1 MLTGTVASVI
11 AQSQPVGHREAI
23 LVSGCAYQGFG
34 FLFSM
39 VLVVMYV
46 GQLMEKGLPP
56 PAVRPGMFIPV
67 GTPAYTIIAFIGQA
81 RAIPTSY
88 GYFAT
93 HPSAAETLQILALF
107 ISIALWVF
115 TFWLFAIAA
124 LGCVWALKRPGKMS
138 FALPWWAFI
147 FPNVGFTV
155 ATIDV
160 GVEMGSAGVLWV
172 ASVMT
177 VVLAA
182 VWLGTVGMCVRAVV
196 LGKIVWPGKDEDKN
210 V

>member
-1 MLTGTVASVI
+1 M
-11 AQSQPVGHREAI
+11 PI

-46 GQLMEKGLPP
+46 MQLMEKGLPP

-81 RAIPTSY
+81 RAIPRSY

-93 HPSAAETLQILALF
+93 HPLAAETLQTLALF
-107 ISIALWVF
+107 MSIALWVL
-115 TFWLFAIAA
+115 TFWLFAIAF
-124 LGCVWALKRPGKMS
+124 LGCIWALKRTGKMG

-155 ATIDV
+155 ATIDI
-160 GVEMGSAGVLWV
+160 GMEMGSEGVLWV
-172 ASVMT
+172 GSAMT
-177 VVLAA
+177 FGLVGI
-182 VWLGTVGMCVRAVV
+182 WLITVGMCVKAV
-196 LGKIVWPGKDEDKN
+196 LRKEIVWPGKDEDKI